1 MRILTIQKTVNH
13 EIDKVE
19 GTCRHAYVEWIED
32 AANSDG
38 DACPI
43 GILFMRFELADNHGV
58 ENFFSSVLRDIFKLD
73 EAEGVCAFHVLVLG
87 DFLTLSYS
95 LA

>member
-1 MRILTIQKTVNH
+1 MGF
-13 EIDKVE
+13 D
-19 GTCRHAYVEWIED
+19 
-32 AANSDG
+32 
-38 DACPI
+38 
-43 GILFMRFELADNHGV
+43 LADNHGV
-58 ENFFSSVLRDIFKLD
+58 ANIFSSVLRDIFKLD